1 VSRRGQI
8 AYENVYGLADRERG
22 AAMTPETIV
31 RIYSMTKPLA
41 STALMMLYEEG
52 RFQLD
57 DPIHSVLPYF
67 REMHVYAGEGRDPVP
82 AARSITYRDLL
93 THTSGL
99 TYGFMNATPVDAM
112 YREQGVDFQTSERS
126 LGEVVQKAAGLPL
139 LAQPGAA
146 WNYSIATDVVGH
158 LVAEL
163 SGMPFDRFLQAR
175 VLEPL
180 GMADT
185 GFTVAESK
193 RERFAANYSK
203 GEDGQAKLLDD
214 PQKSLFIQK
223 RKIASG
229 GGGLTG
235 TARDYMRFCQMMLN
249 KGTLEGERLLGRK
262 TVELM
267 TMNHLG
273 GDMAAMGTAR
283 FSESN
288 YNGIGFGL
296 GFSVMIDPAA
306 AHIVGTPGEFAWGG
320 AASTAFWVDPKEEMA
335 VVFLTQLTPS
345 STYPVRRE
353 LRVLTYSAVVD

>member
-1 VSRRGQI
+1 MPAR
-8 AYENVYGLADRERG
+8 
-22 AAMTPETIV
+22 AATRCRP
-31 RIYSMTKPLA
+31 
-41 STALMMLYEEG
+41 TA
-52 RFQLD
+52 
-57 DPIHSVLPYF
+57 P
-67 REMHVYAGEGRDPVP
+67 
-82 AARSITYRDLL
+82 ITYRDLL

-112 YREQGVDFQTSERS
+112 YRDQGVDFQTSDAS
-126 LGEVVQKAAGLPL
+126 LGEVVEKAAGLPL

-163 SGMPFDRFLQAR
+163 SGKPFATFLQER
-175 VLEPL
+175 VLDPL
-180 GMADT
+180 GMDGHRLQRGRGQA
-185 GFTVAESK
+185 
-193 RERFAANYSK
+193 RRFAANYMK
-203 GEDGQAKLLDD
+203 GEDGRAKLLDD
-214 PQKSLFIQK
+214 PATSIFIQP

-235 TARDYMRFCQMMLN
+235 TARDYMRFCHMMLN
-249 KGTLEGERLLGRK
+249 KGTLDGERLLGRK

-296 GFSVMIDPAA
+296 GFSVMLDPAA
-306 AHIVGTPGEFAWGG
+306 RPDRRHARRIRLGR
-320 AASTAFWVDPKEEMA
+320 
-335 VVFLTQLTPS
+335 
-345 STYPVRRE
+345 RRE
-353 LRVLTYSAVVD
+353 HRVLDRSGGRTGGRVPDPAHPLQHLSDPPRIARADLCGHH